1 MNCLQVIIPLV
12 KTYLGTWQTSPSDGF
27 WTDQSIADSEAVLS
41 AAVRAGICR
50 FDTAQSYGKGQAE
63 QTLDKIL
70 RRFPDKTPSFV
81 IDTKIMP
88 SAKPAEEVLK
98 VSLDRL
104 KLFSVDC
111 LYLHWPRSGFD
122 NFDYLRQ
129 MEALRERGLF
139 RKLGVCNVPLQ
150 MLESFVASGLK
161 IDRLQRPVS
170 LLWTSELEETKNFCA
185 ENGIE
190 LAAYSPTGM
199 GLLSGKYRNSS
210 DLKDARKGLF
220 CFDEKCIGAYHE
232 LLDLIAQI
240 AENNSL
246 SCIDVAQSWVKSQN
260 PDIVILGARN
270 VQQLEQNLKSS
281 FELSPSELSD
291 LTASAAT
298 LDKARA
304 GVCENIFSYNW

>member
-1 MNCLQVIIPLV
+1 MPPV

-41 AAVRAGICR
+41 AAVRSGICC

-63 QTLDKIL
+63 QTLAKIL
-70 RRFPDKTPSFV
+70 RRFPDRKDSFV

-88 SAKPAEEVLK
+88 SAKPALDVLQ

-104 KLFSVDC
+104 RPFSVDC

-122 NFDYLRQ
+122 NTDYLRQ
-129 MEALRERGLF
+129 MEALREQGLF

-150 MLESFVASGLK
+150 MLESFVASGLI
-161 IDRLQRPVS
+161 IDRIQRPVS
-170 LLWTSELEETKNFCA
+170 LLWISELEETKSFCA

-190 LAAYSPTGM
+190 MAAYSPTGM
-199 GLLSGKYRNSS
+199 GLLSGKYRNSP
-210 DLKDARKGLF
+210 DLKDARKDIF

-240 AENNSL
+240 AENNGL
-246 SCIDVAQSWVKSQN
+246 TCIDVARKWTESAN
-260 PDIVILGARN
+260 PDIFILGARN
-270 VQQLEQNLKSS
+270 VRQLEQNLKNDFS
-281 FELSPSELSD
+281 LSPSELSD
-291 LTASAAT
+291 LTVAAAA
-298 LDKARA
+298 LDKKRS
-304 GVCENIFSYNW
+304 GICENIFSFNW

>member
-1 MNCLQVIIPLV
+1 M

-41 AAVRAGICR
+41 AAVRSGLCC

-63 QTLDKIL
+63 QTLAKIL
-70 RRFPDKTPSFV
+70 RRFPDKAESFV

-88 SAKPAEEVLK
+88 STRPAEEVLK

-104 KLFSVDC
+104 RPFSIDC

-122 NFDYLRQ
+122 NLDYLRQ
-129 MEALRERGLF
+129 MAALKEQGYF
-139 RKLGVCNVPLQ
+139 RKLGVCNAPLQ
-150 MLESFVASGLK
+150 MLRGFVASGLR
-161 IDRLQRPVS
+161 IDRIQRPVS
-170 LLWTSELEETKNFCA
+170 LLWTSELEETKSFCVG
-185 ENGIE
+185 NGIE

-210 DLKDARKGLF
+210 DLKDARKNLF

-232 LLDLIAQI
+232 LLDLIAQV
-240 AENNSL
+240 AKNNSL
-246 SCIDVAQSWVKSQN
+246 SCTSVARKWMERTN
-260 PDIVILGARN
+260 ADIIILGARN
-270 VQQLEQNLKSS
+270 VQQLEENLDSS
-281 FELSPSELSD
+281 FELSPSELSG
-291 LTASAAT
+291 LTDAAAT
-298 LDKARA
+298 LEKART